1 MPSLYTETIINAPI
15 QQVWR
20 TLTDK
25 EGWMYWNTYLYDCS
39 FRLPIVEGRDVILAI
54 RRVAGD
60 EPIEFQARIMIL
72 QQPHC
77 LSWVAS
83 IPGYRNKTVFELQDL
98 GDGCT
103 QYRHQESYSGTFS
116 RFALRFIRDDQ
127 HQGIRRMARELKI
140 FAERSR

>member
-15 QQVWR
+15 EQVWR
-20 TLTDK
+20 TLSDK

-39 FRLPIVEGRDVILAI
+39 FRLPIVENRDIVLAL
-54 RRVAGD
+54 RRVPGD
-60 EPIEFQARIMIL
+60 EPIEFQARIQIY
-72 QQPHC
+72 QPPHC

-83 IPGYRNKTVFELQDL
+83 IPGFKNKTTFELQDM

-103 QYRHQESYSGTFS
+103 RYRHQESYSGGFS

-127 HQGIRRMARELKI
+127 QQGIRRMARELKQ
-140 FAERSR
+140 FSERSL